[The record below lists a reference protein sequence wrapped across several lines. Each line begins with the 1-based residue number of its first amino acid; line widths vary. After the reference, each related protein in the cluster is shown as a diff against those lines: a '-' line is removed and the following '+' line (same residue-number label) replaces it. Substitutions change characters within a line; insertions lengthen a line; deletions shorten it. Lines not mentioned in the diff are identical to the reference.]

1 MIPSTYTLDNAIVIQ
16 LTDELDADTL
26 KTLRSDLTLF
36 SELDNDL
43 LLDMTDVT
51 FIDSSGI
58 GAIVY
63 LYKRLSAS
71 GHSLAIVNVS
81 GQPERLFEMLHL
93 AKTIPCFATLYDYMN
108 WHKAPQQK
116 AG

>member
-1 MIPSTYTLDNAIVIQ
+1 MIPSTYTLDNAIVVQ
-16 LTDELDADTL
+16 LTEELDADTL
-26 KTLRSDLTLF
+26 KSLRSDLTLF

-43 LLDMTDVT
+43 VLDMSEVT

-63 LYKRLSAS
+63 LYKRLAAN
-71 GHSLAIVNVS
+71 GHSLAIVNVN

-93 AKTIPCFATLYDYMN
+93 AKTISCFTSLYEYMN
-108 WHKAPQQK
+108 WHKEPQQK